1 MAWLE
6 VDALL
11 LCVSQTCFCR
21 AVRKAF
27 GAEMSAFGLGMGLR
41 AVWCCAAYFADPD
54 SGAVCHVSSL
64 NPLEL
69 GHRLSPI

>member
-21 AVRKAF
+21 AVRKVF

-41 AVWCCAAYFADPD
+41 AVWC
-54 SGAVCHVSSL
+54 
-64 NPLEL
+64 
-69 GHRLSPI
+69 